1 MINYGRHCVDSKDL
15 SSIKNVLNSD
25 YLTTGPYLKRF
36 EESLGKFFN
45 AKHVLAVTNGSVALH
60 LAGKALE
67 WNKQTHVITTPI
79 TFVSTINSIIL
90 NNANPILADI
100 DKNTFTIDP
109 NLVEH
114 EVKKIRKKK
123 GKKISVIGV
132 DYAGHPCDWKE
143 LYYLKQKYNFKL
155 LNDNCHSIG
164 SKINND
170 IGYAVIIKH
179 Q

>member
-1 MINYGRHCVDSKDL
+1 MINYGRHYVDSKDL
-15 SSIKNVLNSD
+15 SFIKNVLNSD

-100 DKNTFTIDP
+100 DKNSFTIDP

-114 EVKKIRKKK
+114 EVKKIRKVNKK
-123 GKKISVIGV
+123 NKQANTHKQTYRKKT
-132 DYAGHPCDWKE
+132 
-143 LYYLKQKYNFKL
+143 KQIKQTFKQT
-155 LNDNCHSIG
+155 NRKTQSN
-164 SKINND
+164 K
-170 IGYAVIIKH
+170 
-179 Q
+179 